1 MMPEEK
7 CKSRFRFIK
16 KNKLSTYTNRYMY
29 IVYDNVNELENNLL
43 EIRKLSDIDNVDT

>member
-1 MMPEEK
+1 
-7 CKSRFRFIK
+7 
-16 KNKLSTYTNRYMY
+16 MY